1 MKKIVLSVLTLFSL
15 SACYIVPA
23 THAPHLQRT
32 ADGNIVAQFHYKARL
47 YPTNPAAQKYGIGEA
62 DISSSAGRSLF
73 NAKIGNTSFNG
84 EATRDASLQGNQ
96 GVANG
101 VSARGTYLNCQYAM
115 NGSNGKGNCQT
126 SDGAQFDMHIT
137 LQ

>member
-1 MKKIVLSVLTLFSL
+1 MKNIALNLLTLFSL
-15 SACYIVPA
+15 SACYIVPIS
-23 THAPHLQRT
+23 HAPQLQRNN
-32 ADGNIVAQFHYKARL
+32 DGSIVAQFQYHARL
-47 YPTNPAAQKYGIGEA
+47 YPTNATAQKYGIGEA
-62 DISSSAGRSLF
+62 DIVSNAGRSTF
-73 NAKIGNTSFNG
+73 NALIGGTRFSG
-84 EATRDASLQGNQ
+84 EATRDASLHGNQ

-101 VSARGTYLNCQYAM
+101 VSSRGVYLNCQYAM